1 MRCLEGHGGGVLRA
15 ALGMALAALFVTSVV
30 LFVHSRAQ
38 PGGDGLAG
46 QARQSSALEQ
56 DGVEDG
62 TGVSSTKGSG
72 VGAPGTPE
80 TGKVGTDV
88 DYSSSAEDTACPLTI
103 PGARAC
109 GRRSNGWGMGW
120 TFLTDASASEVASSV
135 LTQFQEQ
142 GRGLVCATQ
151 MDLFGDAWGC
161 VANGDNRVLL
171 VHAAPEVVA
180 IGSDSGQLS
189 VAVVSLEAD
198 HAEG

>member
-15 ALGMALAALFVTSVV
+15 ALGMVLAVLFVTSVV

-46 QARQSSALEQ
+46 QARQSSELEQ

-62 TGVSSTKGSG
+62 TGASSTTSSG
-72 VGAPGTPE
+72 VGASGTSE
-80 TGKVGTDV
+80 TGKVVADV
-88 DYSSSAEDTACPLTI
+88 DCSSVADITCPLTI